1 MNERQRAT
9 VDLQRVIEAYRQRH
23 QRGAFPALPSQ
34 HPFTQLMEALSKRHR
49 KEAQDG

>member
-9 VDLQRVIEAYRQRH
+9 VDLQRVIEAYRHRH